1 MVKQDF
7 YYFFPAPVKRSLLSN
22 QNKTL
27 PEEPETLF
35 LMIKLLKN
43 NCWNYCYCYK
53 HVRDIYTGDVQF
65 DIDPE
70 VK

>member
-1 MVKQDF
+1 M
-7 YYFFPAPVKRSLLSN
+7 KRSLLLN

-27 PEEPETLF
+27 PEEPKNF
-35 LMIKLLKN
+35 FNDKIIKN
-43 NCWNYCYCYK
+43 NYWNYCYK